1 MASRHMARVW
11 TDPKTGHAYTIRL
24 TPSAEV
30 LGFDALDDAP
40 ALDRAGLLRLH
51 AALTVGVHL
60 AEDVENLPADERGI
74 RAGFTGRRDDKQM
87 PIEADYWGVLH
98 AVPNDADADR
108 LATARLLREAD
119 DSGKRRVPYLKKID
133 KKKGLLLSENA
144 ANKRANAAIQAGYA
158 PVAPGY
164 EGRSRHA
171 SRHDPES
178 APQNR
183 PENRRG
189 GGVPGTLRLRV
200 LTGRECGH

>member
-1 MASRHMARVW
+1 MKDRHVARVW
-11 TDPKTGHAYTIRL
+11 TDPKSGHAYTVRL

-51 AALTVGVHL
+51 AALTVGAHL
-60 AEDVENLPADERGI
+60 AEDVESLPADERGI

-87 PIEADYWGVLH
+87 PIEADYWGTLH

-108 LATARLLREAD
+108 LATSRLLREAD
-119 DSGKRRVPYLKKID
+119 DRNVRRVPYLQEVD
-133 KKKGLLLSENA
+133 GAQGLRLSENA
-144 ANKRANAAIQAGYA
+144 ANKRANAAIRAGYA
-158 PVAPGY
+158 PGAPGY

-200 LTGRECGH
+200 LTGRDCCH